1 MASLLPFVNS
11 ASLFSYQMYR
21 VTFFNQFGSHIAIY
35 SNVAV
40 AVLVCVS
47 MRQNTLRSICFSALI
62 NIAKNETKILCL
74 MRSFLVYLFS
84 VILADPHYVKIR
96 SINFLRFCM
105 QKNYYSV
112 RNYNLALFHSLDIQR
127 QEINFNK
134 EGK

>member
-1 MASLLPFVNS
+1 
-11 ASLFSYQMYR
+11 
-21 VTFFNQFGSHIAIY
+21 
-35 SNVAV
+35 
-40 AVLVCVS
+40 
-47 MRQNTLRSICFSALI
+47 
-62 NIAKNETKILCL
+62 

-84 VILADPHYVKIR
+84 VIPADPHYVKIR

-112 RNYNLALFHSLDIQR
+112 RNYNLALFHSLAIQR

>member
-62 NIAKNETKILCL
+62 NIAKNRDKNSLLDAELSC
-74 MRSFLVYLFS
+74 VS
-84 VILADPHYVKIR
+84 VQR
-96 SINFLRFCM
+96 
-105 QKNYYSV
+105 YS
-112 RNYNLALFHSLDIQR
+112 S
-127 QEINFNK
+127 
-134 EGK
+134 

>member
-40 AVLVCVS
+40 AVLVCIS

-62 NIAKNETKILCL
+62 NIAKKRDKNSLLDAE
-74 MRSFLVYLFS
+74 FS
-84 VILADPHYVKIR
+84 CVSVQR
-96 SINFLRFCM
+96 
-105 QKNYYSV
+105 YS
-112 RNYNLALFHSLDIQR
+112 S
-127 QEINFNK
+127 
-134 EGK
+134 